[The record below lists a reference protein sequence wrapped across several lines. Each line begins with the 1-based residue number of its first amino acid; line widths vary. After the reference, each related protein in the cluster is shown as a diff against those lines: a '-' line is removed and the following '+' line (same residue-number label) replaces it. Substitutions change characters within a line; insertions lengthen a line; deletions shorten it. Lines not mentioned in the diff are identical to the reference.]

1 MTTKVKFSV
10 AGEKEMPV
18 YEAVDI
24 HPERWNGWLRP
35 IVTIETAMQ
44 IADDLFDAELN
55 NNEAHDFIWDCITE
69 AKENHEDTV
78 EVGGFIIW
86 DEVGE

>member
-10 AGEKEMPV
+10 GGETEMPI
-18 YEAVDI
+18 YEAVDV
-24 HPERWNGWLRP
+24 HPKRWNGWLRP
-35 IVTIETAMQ
+35 IVTIKTAMQ
-44 IADDLFDAELN
+44 IADDLFDAKLN

-69 AKENHEDTV
+69 AKENFEDTV